1 MSQSTGSVPPDT
13 DLIAMTDPASN
24 VGVFYTVAELRAAMS
39 PVGYS
44 TPADEVL
51 TAAVQ
56 AAQATANAA
65 IPSATLGQPLG
76 PVQAD
81 ANNKVPLANL
91 PASVLGSSHFLGT
104 WNALLNVP
112 LIQSGVAPAVSAPV
126 GGYYIVSVAGSPLID
141 GNSVWNAGDWII
153 WNGSIWSDIA
163 GQSNPVSSV
172 AGLQGMVTTAQLAS
186 ALAGS
191 TALNAAGGQLNVVL
205 GTAANTAAAG
215 NDSRIAN
222 AAQTSNVNT
231 FLTNVAAIAA
241 YTGNAPCIRTAGYYT
256 AGDGGGAFYT
266 QTDTGAPAIADGA
279 GRHWYLQDAAAA
291 EVNIL
296 QFGAKPDGVSDMQ
309 PGWAAAD
316 AYAAANG
323 KTVFVPSAPPGGS
336 WRLITPMVTTARHLR
351 FEAPY
356 SPGLGTGTLVH
367 FAPAIANDLVA
378 AITLTG
384 NGVLAENVSVSGP
397 SVMPSLA
404 NLMSSGWVIAA
415 ASFQGTISGAGT
427 TMTIG
432 SGLTGTPAVGQQVSG
447 AGMTSVATITA
458 ISGSTLTISP
468 VQPDISVSQTFTACA
483 LPNYSAFKAGPVG
496 IAVAAQA
503 VLRSCTT
510 ANLKVGILLNNTG
523 GHCAFYDCNAGG
535 FFGYYILDNSY
546 DFVWIAGGASGVW
559 AGFAFGTTNFIGS
572 TGGLQG
578 TFFRVQM
585 PLQAAYHIYQ
595 FQDAAFSGGSN
606 GLQGSFYGCS
616 FESCNEAAIQTL
628 ATSSSGIN
636 LVSCTQ
642 QWGGTPLPNTI
653 TPAPQQ
659 NLFSLGSLSQ
669 FTATPNLANTATG
682 TWPASGLG
690 AGAYPQYA
698 LTAVLTPHAN
708 TDIDLRSLDNN
719 LNIAQGSGFNRWFRN
734 YRSIEDAQKGDF
746 GVRRDLAVSAN
757 LIVNPEQNTG
767 GNGLSTAGGNWAVSG
782 STVTIGAFSTF
793 SELAAIALPQ
803 AVQEVLGTNPV
814 VIKIVQSG
822 SNNTAV
828 LSAAANTPAVGVSV
842 PLWLRFW
849 QLQLTSP
856 QQIGYRL
863 VAHSGDFIY
872 NGTMTPAAGV
882 ITEILGVNQ
891 NLGSAGDTSGIFAN
905 LSIFL
910 NSVTTVYFLGVM
922 VGLGEIGPYNP
933 LSTAY
938 AANGLALGDGSAT
951 DAQTAVHII
960 TGNGA
965 PTSTAQPAGTLYLRK
980 DGTSTGLYQYL
991 NGAWVAY
998 S

>member
-1 MSQSTGSVPPDT
+1 MSQSTGSIPADT
-13 DLIAMTDPASN
+13 DLIAATDPASN
-24 VGVFYTVAELRAAMS
+24 VGLFFTVAELRTAMS
-39 PVGYS
+39 PVGYL
-44 TPADEVL
+44 TPADAVL
-51 TAAVQ
+51 TTAVQ
-56 AAQATANAA
+56 AAQTTANAA
-65 IPSATLGQPLG
+65 IPASSLGQPLG

-81 ANNKVPLANL
+81 ATNKVPLANL
-91 PASVLGSSHFLGT
+91 PASVLGSSHFIGT

-126 GGYYIVSVAGSPLID
+126 GGYYIVSVSGTPLID
-141 GNSVWNAGDWII
+141 GHSVWNAGDWII
-153 WNGSIWSDIA
+153 WNGSAWSDIT
-163 GQSNPVSSV
+163 GQANPVSSV
-172 AGLQGMVTTAQLAS
+172 AGLQGAVSTAQLAS

-191 TALNAAGGQLNVVL
+191 SALNAAGGQLNVVL

-215 NDSRIAN
+215 NESRIVN
-222 AAQTSNVNT
+222 AAQTTNVFA
-231 FLTNVAAIAA
+231 FLTNVAAIGA
-241 YTGNAPCIRTAGYYT
+241 YGGSAPGLRTAGYYT
-256 AGDGGGAFYT
+256 AGDGGAAFYT
-266 QTDTGAPAIADGA
+266 QTNTGAPAIADGL
-279 GRHWYLQDAAAA
+279 GRNWYLLDVGSA

-296 QFGAKPDGVSDMQ
+296 QFGAKPDGVTDMQ
-309 PGWAAAD
+309 PAWAAAD
-316 AYAAANG
+316 AFAAANG

-336 WRLITPMVTTARHLR
+336 WKLITPMVTTARHLR

-367 FAPAIANDLVA
+367 FAPAITTDLVT

-397 SVMPSLA
+397 SAMPSLA
-404 NLMSSGWVIAA
+404 TLMTSGWVIAA
-415 ASFQGTISGAGT
+415 ASFQGTISGSGT
-427 TMTIG
+427 TMNIV

-447 AGMTSVATITA
+447 AGMSSVATITA
-458 ISGSTLTISP
+458 VSGSTLTISP
-468 VQPDISVSQTFTACA
+468 AQPLIPVSQTFTTCA

-496 IAVAAQA
+496 ISVAGQA

-523 GHCAFYDCNAGG
+523 GHCSFHDCNAAG

-546 DFVWIAGGASGVW
+546 DFAWYGGGAGGIW
-559 AGFAFGTTNFIGS
+559 AGFVFGTTNIVGS
-572 TGGLQG
+572 NGGLQG
-578 TFFRVQM
+578 SFFRVQM

-595 FQDAAFSGGSN
+595 FQDAVFSGGSN
-606 GLQGSFYGCS
+606 GVQGSFYGCS

-628 ATSSSGIN
+628 ATSANGIN

-642 QWGGTPLPNTI
+642 QWGTTPLPNTI
-653 TPAPQQ
+653 TPTPQQ
-659 NLFSLGSLSQ
+659 NLFSMGSLSQ
-669 FTATPNLANTATG
+669 FTTTANLSNLAVGSWA
-682 TWPASGLG
+682 ASALG

-698 LTAVLTPHAN
+698 LTAALVPHAN
-708 TDIDLRSLDNN
+708 NNIDLRYLDNN
-719 LNIAQGSGFNRWFRN
+719 LNINQGSQTGRWFRN
-734 YRSIEDAQKGDF
+734 YRSIEDAQKADF
-746 GVRRDLAVSAN
+746 GVRRDLLCSAN
-757 LIVNPEQNTG
+757 LIANPEQNTG
-767 GNGLSTAGGNWAVSG
+767 GNGLSGAGGNWAVSG

-803 AVQEVLGTNPV
+803 SVQEVLGINPM

-822 SNNTAV
+822 SGNSAV
-828 LSAAANTPAVGVSV
+828 LSAAANTQAVGVSV

-863 VAHSGDFIY
+863 VAHSGAFIY
-872 NGTMTPAAGV
+872 NGTATPSAGV
-882 ITEILGVNQ
+882 ITEVLGVNQ
-891 NLGSAGDTSGIFAN
+891 NLASAGDTSGIFAN

-910 NSVTTVYFLGVM
+910 NSATTIYFLGVM
-922 VGLGEIGPYNP
+922 VGAGEIGPYNP

-938 AANGLALGDGSAT
+938 ATNGIALGDGSVT

-965 PTSTAQPAGTLYLRK
+965 PTSTTQPAGTLYLRK

-998 S
+998 T

>member
-1 MSQSTGSVPPDT
+1 MSQAAGPVPPDT
-13 DLIAMTDPASN
+13 DLIAMTDPSSN
-24 VGVFYTVAELRAAMS
+24 VGAFYTVAELRAAMS
-39 PVGYS
+39 PVGYL

-56 AAQATANAA
+56 AAQATASAA
-65 IPSATLGQPLG
+65 IPTSTLGQPLG

-81 ANNKVPLANL
+81 ATNKVPLANL

-104 WNALLNVP
+104 WNVALNVP

-126 GGYYIVSVAGSPLID
+126 GGYYIVSVGGTRLID
-141 GNSVWNAGDWII
+141 GNSTWNVGDWII
-153 WNGSIWSDIA
+153 WNGTVWSDIT
-163 GQSNPVSSV
+163 GQVNPVSSV
-172 AGLQGMVTTAQLAS
+172 AGLQGVVTTAQLAS

-191 TALNAAGGQLNVVL
+191 TALNAGGGQLNVVL
-205 GTAANTAAAG
+205 GTTANSAAAG

-222 AAQTSNVNT
+222 AAQSGSVNA

-241 YTGNAPCIRTAGYYT
+241 YTGNAPSIRTAGYYT
-256 AGDGGGAFYT
+256 AGDGGGASYT
-266 QTDTGAPAIADGA
+266 QTNTGAPAIADGL
-279 GRHWYLQDAAAA
+279 GRDWYLLDIGSS

-309 PGWAAAD
+309 PAWAAAD

-356 SPGLGTGTLVH
+356 APGLGTGTLVH
-367 FAPAIANDLVA
+367 FAPTITTDLVT

-397 SVMPSLA
+397 SALPSLA
-404 NLMSSGWVIAA
+404 TLMTSGWVIAA

-427 TMTIG
+427 TMNIV

-447 AGMTSVATITA
+447 AGMSSVATITA
-458 ISGSTLTISP
+458 VSGSTLTISP
-468 VQPDISVSQTFTACA
+468 AQPVIAVAQTFTTCA
-483 LPNYSAFKAGPVG
+483 LPNYSAFKAGPAG
-496 IAVAAQA
+496 ISVAAQA
-503 VLRSCTT
+503 VLRSCYTG
-510 ANLKVGILLNNTG
+510 NLKVGILLNNTG
-523 GHCAFYDCNAGG
+523 GHIAFHDCNGGG

-546 DFVWIAGGASGVW
+546 DFAWFGGGASGVW
-559 AGFAFGTTNFIGS
+559 AGFVFGTTNFVGS
-572 TGGLQG
+572 NGGLQG
-578 TFFRVQM
+578 NFFRVQM

-595 FQDAAFSGGSN
+595 FQDAVFSGGSS
-606 GLQGSFYGCS
+606 GIQSSFYGCS

-628 ATSSSGIN
+628 ATSSSAVN

-659 NLFSLGSLSQ
+659 SLFSLGTLTQ
-669 FTATPNLANTATG
+669 FTTTANLSNQSTG
-682 TWPASGLG
+682 SWAASVLG

-698 LTAVLTPHAN
+698 LTAVLSPHAN
-708 TDIDLRSLDNN
+708 NNVDLRYLDNN
-719 LNIAQGSGFNRWFRN
+719 LNIQGSETSRWFRN
-734 YRSIEDAQKGDF
+734 YRSIEDAQKADF

-767 GNGLSTAGGNWAVSG
+767 GNGLSGAGGNWAVSG

-803 AVQEVLGTNPV
+803 SVQEVLGINPM

-822 SNNTAV
+822 TGNTAV
-828 LSAAANTPAVGVSV
+828 LNAAANTPATGVSV

-849 QLQLTSP
+849 QLQLSSP

-872 NGTMTPAAGV
+872 NGTATPAAGV

-891 NLGSAGDTSGIFAN
+891 NLASAGDTSGIFAN

-938 AANGLALGDGSAT
+938 ATNGIAVGDGSVT

-960 TGNGA
+960 TGTGA
-965 PTSTAQPAGTLYLRK
+965 PTSTTQPAGTLYLRK

>member
-1 MSQSTGSVPPDT
+1 MSQTNGSIPADT
-13 DLIAMTDPASN
+13 DLIAATDPSSN
-24 VGVFYTVAELRAAMS
+24 VGLFFTVAELRQAMS
-39 PVGYS
+39 PVGYL
-44 TPADEVL
+44 TPADNVL

-56 AAQATANAA
+56 AAQTTANNA
-65 IPSATLGQPLG
+65 IPIATLGQPLG
-76 PVQAD
+76 PVQSD
-81 ANNKVPLANL
+81 ATNKVPLANL
-91 PASVLGSSHFLGT
+91 PASVLGSSHFIGT

-112 LIQSGVAPAVSAPV
+112 LIQSGVAPAVAAPV

-141 GNSVWNAGDWII
+141 GHSVWNAGDWII
-153 WNGSIWSDIA
+153 WNGSTWSDIT
-163 GQSNPVSSV
+163 GQANPVSSV
-172 AGLQGMVTTAQLAS
+172 AGLQGAVSTAQLAS

-205 GTAANTAAAG
+205 GTTANTAAAG
-215 NDSRIAN
+215 NDSRIIN
-222 AAQTSNVNT
+222 AAQSNSVNA

-241 YTGNAPCIRTAGYYT
+241 YAGNAPCIRTGGYYT

-266 QTDTGAPAIADGA
+266 QTNTGAPAILDGA
-279 GRHWYLQDAAAA
+279 GRNWYLQDASAA

-336 WRLITPMVTTARHLR
+336 WRLITPMVTAARHLR
-351 FEAPY
+351 FESPYAP
-356 SPGLGTGTLVH
+356 GIGTGTLVH
-367 FAPAIANDLVA
+367 FTPTITTDLVA

-384 NGVLAENVSVSGP
+384 NGVLAENVSVIGP
-397 SVMPSLA
+397 SAMPSLA
-404 NLMSSGWVIAA
+404 NLMTSGWVIAA
-415 ASFQGTISGAGT
+415 ASFQGTISGSGT
-427 TMTIG
+427 TMNIV

-447 AGMTSVATITA
+447 AGMLSVATITA
-458 ISGSTLTISP
+458 VSGSTLTISP
-468 VQPDISVSQTFTACA
+468 AQPVISVSQTFTTCA

-503 VLRSCTT
+503 VLRSCYT

-523 GHCAFYDCNAGG
+523 GHCSFHDCNPSG
-535 FFGYYILDNSY
+535 FFGYYVLDNSY
-546 DFVWIAGGASGVW
+546 DYAWFGGGAGGTW
-559 AGFAFGTTNFIGS
+559 AGFVFGTTNYIGS
-572 TGGLQG
+572 NGGLQG
-578 TFFRVQM
+578 SFFRVQM

-595 FQDAAFSGGSN
+595 FQDAVFSGGAN

-628 ATSSSGIN
+628 VSSSSAFN

-642 QWGGTPLPNTI
+642 QWGSTPLPNTI

-659 NLFSLGSLSQ
+659 NLFALGSLLQ
-669 FTATPNLANTATG
+669 FTATSNLSNLTTG
-682 TWPASGLG
+682 SWAASALG

-698 LTAVLTPHAN
+698 LTAALTPRAN
-708 TDIDLRSLDNN
+708 NNIDLRYLDNN
-719 LNIAQGSGFNRWFRN
+719 LNINQGSETGRWFRN
-734 YRSIEDAQKGDF
+734 YRSIEDAQKADF
-746 GVRRDLAVSAN
+746 GVRRDLLVGAN
-757 LIVNPEQNTG
+757 LLANPEQNSG

-793 SELAAIALPQ
+793 SELAATPLPQ
-803 AVQEVLGTNPV
+803 SVQEVLGTNPV

-822 SNNTAV
+822 SNSTAV
-828 LSAAANTPAVGVSV
+828 LGAAANTPAVGVSI
-842 PLWLRFW
+842 PLWVRFW
-849 QLQLTSP
+849 QLQLSSP

-863 VAHSGDFIY
+863 NAHAGNFLY
-872 NGTMTPAAGV
+872 NGTATPAAGV
-882 ITEILGVNQ
+882 ITEVLGVNQ
-891 NLGSAGDTSGIFAN
+891 NLASAGDTTGIFAN

-910 NSVTTVYFLGVM
+910 NAATTVYFLGVM

-938 AANGLALGDGSAT
+938 ATNGIAVGDGSVT

-965 PTSTAQPAGTLYLRK
+965 PTLTTQPAGTLYLRK

>member
-13 DLIAMTDPASN
+13 DLIAMTDPSSN
-24 VGVFYTVAELRAAMS
+24 VGVFYTVAELRQAMS
-39 PVGYS
+39 PVGYL

-51 TAAVQ
+51 TTAVQ
-56 AAQATANAA
+56 AAQATASAA
-65 IPSATLGQPLG
+65 IPSSSLGQPLG

-81 ANNKVPLANL
+81 ATNKVPLANL

-112 LIQSGVAPAVSAPV
+112 LIQSGVAPAVPAPV
-126 GGYYIVSVAGSPLID
+126 GGYYIVSVAGTPLID
-141 GNSVWNAGDWII
+141 GNAVWHAGDWII
-153 WNGSIWSDIA
+153 WNGSVWSDIT
-163 GQSNPVSSV
+163 GQVNPVSSV
-172 AGLQGMVTTAQLAS
+172 AGLQGVVSTAQLAS
-186 ALAGS
+186 ALAGP

-205 GTAANTAAAG
+205 GTTANTAAAG

-222 AAQTSNVNT
+222 AAQSGVVCA
-231 FLTNVAAIAA
+231 FVTNVAAIAA
-241 YTGNAPCIRTAGYYT
+241 YNGTAPAIRTAGYYT

-266 QTDTGAPAIADGA
+266 QTNTGSIAIADGL
-279 GRHWYLQDAAAA
+279 GRDWYLLDVGGS

-309 PGWAAAD
+309 PAWAAAD

-356 SPGLGTGTLVH
+356 APGLGTGTLVH
-367 FAPAIANDLVA
+367 FAPAITTDLVT

-384 NGVLAENVSVSGP
+384 NGVLAENVSVTGP

-404 NLMSSGWVIAA
+404 NLMTSGWVIAA
-415 ASFQGTISGAGT
+415 ASFQGTISGTGT
-427 TMTIG
+427 TMNIV

-447 AGMTSVATITA
+447 AGMSSVATITA
-458 ISGSTLTISP
+458 VSGSTLTISP
-468 VQPDISVSQTFTACA
+468 AQPVISVTQTFTTCA

-496 IAVAAQA
+496 ISVAGQA
-503 VLRSCTT
+503 VLRSCYT
-510 ANLKVGILLNNTG
+510 ANVKAGILLNNTG
-523 GHCAFYDCNAGG
+523 GHIAFHDCSANG
-535 FFGYYILDNSY
+535 FFGYYVLDNSY
-546 DFVWIAGGASGVW
+546 DYVWFGGGAGGVW
-559 AGFAFGTTNFIGS
+559 AGFVFGTTNIVGS
-572 TGGLQG
+572 NGGLQG
-578 TFFRVQM
+578 NFFRVQM

-595 FQDAAFSGGSN
+595 FQDAVFSGSSG
-606 GLQGSFYGCS
+606 GIEGSFYGCS

-628 ATSSSGIN
+628 ASSVSAIN

-642 QWGGTPLPNTI
+642 QWGITPLPDTI

-659 NLFSLGSLSQ
+659 NLFSLGSLAQ
-669 FTATPNLANTATG
+669 FTTTANLSNRSTG
-682 TWPASGLG
+682 SWAASGLG

-698 LTAVLTPHAN
+698 LTAALTPHAN
-708 TDIDLRSLDNN
+708 NNVDLRYLDNN
-719 LNIAQGSGFNRWFRN
+719 LNINQGSVFGRWFRN
-734 YRSIEDAQKGDF
+734 YRSIEDAQKADF
-746 GVRRDLAVSAN
+746 GVRRDLLASAN
-757 LIVNPEQNTG
+757 LLANPEQNTG
-767 GNGLSTAGGNWAVSG
+767 GNGLSGAGGNWVVNG

-793 SELAAIALPQ
+793 SELAAVAIPQ
-803 AVQEVLGTNPV
+803 SVQEVLGINPM
-814 VIKIVQSG
+814 VIKVVQSG
-822 SNNTAV
+822 TGNTAV
-828 LSAAANTPAVGVSV
+828 LSAAANTPAAGVSV

-849 QLQLTSP
+849 QLQLSSP
-856 QQIGYRL
+856 QQIGYRV

-872 NGTMTPAAGV
+872 NGTATSAAGV
-882 ITEILGVNQ
+882 ISEVLGVNQ
-891 NLGSAGDTSGIFAN
+891 NLASGGDTSGILAN

-910 NSVTTVYFLGVM
+910 NAATTIYFLGVM

-938 AANGLALGDGSAT
+938 ASNGIAVGDGSVT

-960 TGNGA
+960 TGTGA
-965 PTSTAQPAGTLYLRK
+965 PTSTTQPAGTLYLRK

-991 NGAWVAY
+991 NGVWVAY

>member
-39 PVGYS
+39 PVGYL
-44 TPADEVL
+44 TPADQVL
-51 TAAVQ
+51 TTAVQ
-56 AAQATANAA
+56 AAQATASAA
-65 IPSATLGQPLG
+65 IPSSTLGQPLG
-76 PVQAD
+76 PVQSD
-81 ANNKVPLANL
+81 VNNLVPLANL

-104 WNALLNVP
+104 WNALLNIP
-112 LIQSGVAPAVSAPV
+112 LIVSGVAPAVSAPV
-126 GGYYIVSVAGSPLID
+126 GGYYIVSVSGTPLID

-153 WNGSIWSDIA
+153 WNGSKWSDIT
-163 GQSNPVSSV
+163 GQVNPVSSV
-172 AGLQGMVTTAQLAS
+172 AGLQGAVTTAQLAS
-186 ALAGS
+186 ALAGP

-205 GTAANTAAAG
+205 GTTANTAAAG

-222 AAQTSNVNT
+222 AAQSSNV
-231 FLTNVAAIAA
+231 FAYLTNVAAIGA
-241 YTGNAPCIRTAGYYT
+241 YTGNAPGIRTAGYYT
-256 AGDGGGAFYT
+256 GGDGGAAFYS
-266 QTDTGAPAIADGA
+266 QTNTGSLAIADGL
-279 GRHWYLQDAAAA
+279 GRNWYLLDVGGA

-323 KTVFVPSAPPGGS
+323 KTVFLPSAPPGGS
-336 WRLITPMVTTARHLR
+336 WKLITPMVTTARHLR

-356 SPGLGTGTLVH
+356 SPGLGSGTLVH
-367 FAPAIANDLVA
+367 FAPTITSDLVT

-397 SVMPSLA
+397 DAMPGLA
-404 NLMSSGWVIAA
+404 NLMTSGWVIAA
-415 ASFQGTISGAGT
+415 ASFQGTISGSGT
-427 TMTIG
+427 TMNIV

-447 AGMTSVATITA
+447 AGMSSVATITA
-458 ISGSTLTISP
+458 VSGSTLTISP
-468 VQPDISVSQTFTACA
+468 AQPLISVAQTFTTCA

-496 IAVAAQA
+496 ISVAAQA
-503 VLRSCTT
+503 VLRSCYT
-510 ANLKVGILLNNTG
+510 ANVKVGILLNNTG
-523 GHCAFYDCNAGG
+523 GHCSFHDCNAGG
-535 FFGYYILDNSY
+535 FFGYYVLDNSY
-546 DFVWIAGGASGVW
+546 DFAWFGGGAGGVW
-559 AGFAFGTTNFIGS
+559 AGFVFGTTNFIGS
-572 TGGLQG
+572 NGGLQG
-578 TFFRVQM
+578 NFFRVQM

-595 FQDAAFSGGSN
+595 FEDAVFSGGSN
-606 GLQGSFYGCS
+606 GIAGSFYGCS

-628 ATSSSGIN
+628 ATSSNIVN

-653 TPAPQQ
+653 TPVPQQ
-659 NLFSLGSLSQ
+659 NLFSLGTLSQ
-669 FTATPNLANTATG
+669 FTTTAN
-682 TWPASGLG
+682 PSNQASGSWAASTLG
-690 AGAYPQYA
+690 GGAYPQYA
-698 LTAVLTPHAN
+698 LTAAIEPRAN
-708 TDIDLRSLDNN
+708 NNIDLRYLDNN
-719 LNIAQGSGFNRWFRN
+719 LNLNPGSEFGRWFRN
-734 YRSIEDAQKGDF
+734 YRSIEDAQKADF
-746 GVRRDLAVSAN
+746 GVRRDLLNSAN
-757 LIVNPEQNTG
+757 LLANPEQNTG
-767 GNGLSTAGGNWAVSG
+767 GNGLSGAGGNWVVSG

-793 SELAAIALPQ
+793 SELAAIVLPQ
-803 AVQEVLGTNPV
+803 SVQEVLGTNPMV
-814 VIKIVQSG
+814 VKIVQSG
-822 SNNTAV
+822 TGNTAV
-828 LSAAANTPAVGVSV
+828 LSAAANTQAVGVSV
-842 PLWLRFW
+842 PVWMRFW
-849 QLQLTSP
+849 QLQLASP

-863 VAHSGDFIY
+863 VAHSGDFLY
-872 NGTMTPAAGV
+872 NGTATPVAGV
-882 ITEILGVNQ
+882 ITEVLGVNQ
-891 NLGSAGDTSGIFAN
+891 NFGSAGDTSGILAN

-910 NSVTTVYFLGVM
+910 NAATTVYFLGVM

-938 AANGLALGDGSAT
+938 APNGIAVGDGSVT

-965 PTSTAQPAGTLYLRK
+965 PTLTTQPAGTLYLRK

>member
-39 PVGYS
+39 PVGYL

-51 TAAVQ
+51 TTAVQ
-56 AAQATANAA
+56 AAQATASAA
-65 IPSATLGQPLG
+65 IPSSTLGQPLG
-76 PVQAD
+76 PVQSD
-81 ANNKVPLANL
+81 VNNLVPLANL

-104 WNALLNVP
+104 WNALLNIP
-112 LIQSGVAPAVSAPV
+112 LIVSGVAPAVNAPV
-126 GGYYIVSVAGSPLID
+126 GGYYIVSVSGSPLID

-153 WNGSIWSDIA
+153 WNGSKWSDIT
-163 GQSNPVSSV
+163 GQVNPVSSV
-172 AGLQGMVTTAQLAS
+172 AGLQGAVSTAQLAS

-205 GTAANTAAAG
+205 GTTASTAAAG
-215 NDSRIAN
+215 NDSRIVN
-222 AAQTSNVNT
+222 AAQSSSVFA
-231 FLTNVAAIAA
+231 FLTNVAAIGA
-241 YTGNAPCIRTAGYYT
+241 YTGNAPALRTAGYYT
-256 AGDGGGAFYT
+256 GGDGGAAFYT
-266 QTDTGAPAIADGA
+266 QTNTGAPAIADGL
-279 GRHWYLQDAAAA
+279 GRHWYLLDVGGA

-316 AYAAANG
+316 AYASANG

-336 WRLITPMVTTARHLR
+336 WRLITPIVTTARHLR

-367 FAPAIANDLVA
+367 FAPAITTDLVA

-397 SVMPSLA
+397 VALPGLA
-404 NLMSSGWVIAA
+404 NLMTSGWVIAA
-415 ASFQGTISGAGT
+415 SSFQGTISGSGT
-427 TMTIG
+427 TMNIV
-432 SGLTGTPAVGQQVSG
+432 SGLTGAPAVGQQVSG
-447 AGMTSVATITA
+447 AGMSSVATITA
-458 ISGSTLTISP
+458 VSGSTLTISP
-468 VQPDISVSQTFTACA
+468 AQPVISVSQTFTTCA

-496 IAVAAQA
+496 ISVAAEA

-510 ANLKVGILLNNTG
+510 TNLKVGILLNNTG
-523 GHCAFYDCNAGG
+523 GHCSFHDCNAGG
-535 FFGYYILDNSY
+535 FFGYYVLDNSY
-546 DFVWIAGGASGVW
+546 DFVWFGGGAGGVW
-559 AGFAFGTTNFIGS
+559 AGFVFGTTNLVGS
-572 TGGLQG
+572 NGGLQG

-595 FQDAAFSGGSN
+595 FQDAVFSGGS
-606 GLQGSFYGCS
+606 GGIQGSFYGCS

-628 ATSSSGIN
+628 ATSNSGIN

-642 QWGGTPLPNTI
+642 QWGSTPLPNTI

-659 NLFSLGSLSQ
+659 NLFALGSLSQ
-669 FTATPNLANTATG
+669 FTTTANLFNQATG
-682 TWPASGLG
+682 SWAASTLG
-690 AGAYPQYA
+690 AGAYAQYS
-698 LTAVLTPHAN
+698 LTAALAPHAN
-708 TDIDLRSLDNN
+708 NDVDLRFLDNN
-719 LNIAQGSGFNRWFRN
+719 LNIAQGSGLNRWFRN
-734 YRSIEDAQKGDF
+734 YRSIEDAQKADF
-746 GVRRDLAVSAN
+746 GVKRDLLASAN
-757 LIVNPEQNTG
+757 LIANPEQNTG
-767 GNGLSTAGGNWAVSG
+767 GNGLSGAGGNWAVSG

-803 AVQEVLGTNPV
+803 SVQEVLGTNPM

-822 SNNTAV
+822 TGNSAV
-828 LSAAANTPAVGVSV
+828 LNAAANTQAVGVSV
-842 PLWLRFW
+842 PLWMRFW

-863 VAHSGDFIY
+863 VAHSGDYLY
-872 NGTMTPAAGV
+872 NGTATPAAGV
-882 ITEILGVNQ
+882 ITEILAVNQ
-891 NLGSAGDTSGIFAN
+891 NLASVGDTSGIFAN
-905 LSIFL
+905 LSVFL
-910 NSVTTVYFLGVM
+910 NAATTIYFLGVM

-938 AANGLALGDGSAT
+938 ATNGIAVGDGSVT

-965 PTSTAQPAGTLYLRK
+965 PTSTTQPAGTLYLRK